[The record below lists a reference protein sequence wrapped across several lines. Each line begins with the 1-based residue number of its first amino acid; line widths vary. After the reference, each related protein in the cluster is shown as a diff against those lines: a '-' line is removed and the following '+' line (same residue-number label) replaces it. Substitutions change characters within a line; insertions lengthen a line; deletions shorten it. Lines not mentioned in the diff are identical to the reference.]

1 MSLEG
6 NQIGYP
12 LIFKLYIMKKIFYSL
27 FLSMALVA
35 CGSMQQTTT
44 PAGSNANTT
53 TQTPAA
59 TQTTTTAPTTNNANG
74 MEALAG
80 MLGAT
85 QQPAQSESYTAG
97 QQSGVALKALY
108 AQYKADGK
116 LDFSNINN
124 LLNIVNLS
132 AQVQKVT
139 KAEEGTVD
147 YTDFGKG
154 LIAGSVNLVNELNQE
169 KVVNVL
175 TQQLSKIDTSKIT
188 EAADKAQTTVNTVTE
203 SIANVKEASTSV
215 MEIINLFK

>member
-1 MSLEG
+1 
-6 NQIGYP
+6 
-12 LIFKLYIMKKIFYSL
+12 MKKIFYSL

-175 TQQLSKIDTSKIT
+175 TQQLSKIDTTKIT

>member
-1 MSLEG
+1 
-6 NQIGYP
+6 
-12 LIFKLYIMKKIFYSL
+12 MKKIFYSL

-44 PAGSNANTT
+44 PAGSNANAA

-59 TQTTTTAPTTNNANG
+59 TQTTTTASTTNNANG

-175 TQQLSKIDTSKIT
+175 TQQLSKVDTSKIT

-203 SIANVKEASTSV
+203 SINSVKEASSSV

>member
-1 MSLEG
+1 
-6 NQIGYP
+6 
-12 LIFKLYIMKKIFYSL
+12 MKKIFYSL

>member
-1 MSLEG
+1 
-6 NQIGYP
+6 
-12 LIFKLYIMKKIFYSL
+12 MKKIFYSL

-44 PAGSNANTT
+44 PAGSNANTA

-59 TQTTTTAPTTNNANG
+59 TQTTTPAPTTNNANG

-175 TQQLSKIDTSKIT
+175 TQQLSKIDTTKIT

>member
-1 MSLEG
+1 
-6 NQIGYP
+6 
-12 LIFKLYIMKKIFYSL
+12 MKKIFYSL

-35 CGSMQQTTT
+35 CGSMQQTTA
-44 PAGSNANTT
+44 PAGSNANAA
-53 TQTPAA
+53 TQTPAS

-175 TQQLSKIDTSKIT
+175 TQQLSKVDTSKIT

-203 SIANVKEASTSV
+203 SINSVKEASSSV
-215 MEIINLFK
+215 MEIISLFK

>member
-1 MSLEG
+1 
-6 NQIGYP
+6 
-12 LIFKLYIMKKIFYSL
+12 MKKIFYSL

-44 PAGSNANTT
+44 PAGSNANAA

-147 YTDFGKG
+147 YADFGKG

>member
-1 MSLEG
+1 
-6 NQIGYP
+6 
-12 LIFKLYIMKKIFYSL
+12 MKKIFYSL

-44 PAGSNANTT
+44 PAGSNANAA
-53 TQTPAA
+53 TQTPAS
-59 TQTTTTAPTTNNANG
+59 TQTTTAPTTNNANG

-116 LDFSNINN
+116 LDFSNLNN

>member
-1 MSLEG
+1 
-6 NQIGYP
+6 
-12 LIFKLYIMKKIFYSL
+12 MKKIFYSL

-44 PAGSNANTT
+44 PAGSNANAA
-53 TQTPAA
+53 TQTPAS
-59 TQTTTTAPTTNNANG
+59 TQTTTAPTTNNANG

-154 LIAGSVNLVNELNQE
+154 LIAGSVNLVNELNQ
-169 KVVNVL
+169 VVNVL
-175 TQQLSKIDTSKIT
+175 TQQLTKIDTSKIT

>member
-1 MSLEG
+1 
-6 NQIGYP
+6 
-12 LIFKLYIMKKIFYSL
+12 MKKIFYSL
-27 FLSMALVA
+27 ILSMALVA

-44 PAGSNANTT
+44 PAGTNANAT
-53 TQTPAA
+53 TQAPAA
-59 TQTTTTAPTTNNANG
+59 TQTTTTAPTTANTNG

-80 MLGAT
+80 MLGAM

-108 AQYKADGK
+108 AQYQADGK
-116 LDFSNINN
+116 LDFSN
-124 LLNIVNLS
+124 LTNIANILNLS
-132 AQVQKVT
+132 AQVQKIAQ
-139 KAEEGTVD
+139 AEKGSVN
-147 YTDFGKG
+147 YSDFSQG

-169 KVVNVL
+169 KVVDIL
-175 TQQLSKIDTSKIT
+175 TTQVAKIDTSKIT

>member
-1 MSLEG
+1 
-6 NQIGYP
+6 
-12 LIFKLYIMKKIFYSL
+12 MKKIFYSL

-35 CGSMQQTTT
+35 CGSMQQTAT
-44 PAGSNANTT
+44 PAGSNANAAA
-53 TQTPAA
+53 QTPVS
-59 TQTTTTAPTTNNANG
+59 TQTTTTAPATNNVNG

-108 AQYKADGK
+108 TQYKADGK
-116 LDFSNINN
+116 IDFSNINN

-132 AQVQKVT
+132 AQVQKIT
-139 KAEEGTVD
+139 KAEKGTVD
-147 YTDFGKG
+147 YSDFSKG

-169 KVVNVL
+169 KVVDVL

>member
-1 MSLEG
+1 
-6 NQIGYP
+6 
-12 LIFKLYIMKKIFYSL
+12 MKKIFYSL

-44 PAGSNANTT
+44 PAGSNANTA
-53 TQTPAA
+53 TQTPAP
-59 TQTTTTAPTTNNANG
+59 TQTTTPAPTTNNANG

-147 YTDFGKG
+147 YADFGKG

>member
-1 MSLEG
+1 
-6 NQIGYP
+6 
-12 LIFKLYIMKKIFYSL
+12 MKKIFYSL

-35 CGSMQQTTT
+35 CGSMQQTAT
-44 PAGSNANTT
+44 PAGSNANAA
-53 TQTPAA
+53 TQTPVS
-59 TQTTTTAPTTNNANG
+59 TQTTTTASTTNNANG

-108 AQYKADGK
+108 TQYKADGK
-116 LDFSNINN
+116 IDFSNINN

-132 AQVQKVT
+132 AQVQKIT
-139 KAEEGTVD
+139 KAEKGTVD
-147 YTDFGKG
+147 YSDFSKG
-154 LIAGSVNLVNELNQE
+154 LIAGSVNLVNELNKE
-169 KVVNVL
+169 KVVDVL

-203 SIANVKEASTSV
+203 SINSVKEASSSV

>member
-1 MSLEG
+1 
-6 NQIGYP
+6 
-12 LIFKLYIMKKIFYSL
+12 MKKIFYSL

-44 PAGSNANTT
+44 PAGSNANAA
-53 TQTPAA
+53 TQTPAS

-147 YTDFGKG
+147 YSDFSKG
-154 LIAGSVNLVNELNQE
+154 LIAGSVNLVNELNKE
-169 KVVNVL
+169 KVVDVL

-203 SIANVKEASTSV
+203 SINSVKEASSSV